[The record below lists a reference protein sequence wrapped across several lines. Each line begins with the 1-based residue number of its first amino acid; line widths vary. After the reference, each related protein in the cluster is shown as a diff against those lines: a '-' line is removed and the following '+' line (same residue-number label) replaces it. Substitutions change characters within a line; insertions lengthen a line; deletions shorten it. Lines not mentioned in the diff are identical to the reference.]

1 MSNKLAKHQELKELL
16 TVKQR
21 KVLFWGLLSV
31 MVIAFIAV
39 WANIAVTSHAF
50 NKQMEDM
57 ILGEDYFIE
66 DIVITDKR
74 IESGVSDDDISQN
87 YFFYYHDGKIYE
99 YSKHMQVPASVYSE
113 YDVGEKIA
121 AYTNDHIRYSY
132 YKEGILPKDE
142 YTHNEIMKAVGA
154 LLGAGICFN
163 AFTGLIIR
171 IIAPKHA
178 N

>member
-1 MSNKLAKHQELKELL
+1 MSNKVAKHQEPKELL

-74 IESGVSDDDISQN
+74 TESGVSDDDISQN

-99 YSKHMQVPASVYSE
+99 YSKRMQVPASVYLE

-154 LLGAGICFN
+154 LVGAGICFI
-163 AFTGLIIR
+163 AFSGLIIR

>member
-87 YFFYYHDGKIYE
+87 YFSII
-99 YSKHMQVPASVYSE
+99 MM
-113 YDVGEKIA
+113 EK
-121 AYTNDHIRYSY
+121 YTNIVNICRFRQV
-132 YKEGILPKDE
+132 
-142 YTHNEIMKAVGA
+142 YTRSM
-154 LLGAGICFN
+154 
-163 AFTGLIIR
+163 T
-171 IIAPKHA
+171 
-178 N
+178 